1 MSKVKVATVW
11 LSSCSGCHMSLLD
24 LDERLLELAQKIEI
38 VYSPVADIKEFPEG
52 VDVTL
57 VEGAVGNS
65 EHLHLARE
73 IRAKSKLVIALGDCA
88 VTGNVPSM
96 RNPIPREEVLQ
107 AVYGEGEVPGL
118 EEGEVPKLLPR
129 ALPLAMVIP
138 VDGFIHG
145 CPPPADRIWKL
156 LQKLLSGEAP
166 VLSGED
172 LRFG

>member
-1 MSKVKVATVW
+1 
-11 LSSCSGCHMSLLD
+11 MSLLD

>member
-11 LSSCSGCHMSLLD
+11 LSGCSGCHMSLLD